1 MLNATKTHLLASEQ
15 KLISP
20 LFREIFLGQKILPA
34 LEVIVRLVL
43 VSLWNTIIQIVLRV
57 PHRTKP

>member
-20 LFREIFLGQKILPA
+20 LFQEIFLGQKILPA